1 MNLFLCV
8 KAILPKVVTALFF
21 VARIDERRTL
31 AALTLLSGIWG
42 KKRQRLEKI
51 LFGRKSVVKTYR
63 RCDTFKS
70 S

>member
-8 KAILPKVVTALFF
+8 KAILPKVVTAH
-21 VARIDERRTL
+21 ARIDERRTL
-31 AALTLLSGIWG
+31 AALTLLSGVGG
-42 KKRQRLEKI
+42 KKRKRLGEI